1 MSFLPAE
8 KPIYIVGAGGHGRE
22 LNSYLRDLQRAG
34 WRGDIRGFLD
44 DAIAFGDYNGV
55 NVVGAVDALHHADL
69 AAEPGYITAFGDNH
83 LRRKIV
89 ARLEAFYGE
98 RLTPWTLIHPST
110 LVGYGSEIGQG
121 TCLAP
126 GSIVTA
132 KTRIGRHA
140 ILNVKA
146 SVSHD
151 CTVGDFVNI
160 NPGATVCGWVSIGE
174 GAYIGAGAVVKD
186 RINIG
191 AWSVVGA
198 GAVVVR
204 DVPAHATVVGVPARI
219 IRHNGETHGTEKR

>member
-1 MSFLPAE
+1 MTSLPAE
-8 KPIYIVGAGGHGRE
+8 RAIYIVGAGGHGRE

-34 WRGDIRGFLD
+34 WQGELRGFLD
-44 DAIAFGDYNGV
+44 DAIAPGGYNGV
-55 NVVGAVDALHHADL
+55 KVAGAIDSLRDADL
-69 AAEPGYITAFGDNH
+69 AADPGYITAFGDNH

-89 ARLEAFYGE
+89 ARLEEVYRE
-98 RLTPWTLIHPST
+98 RFRPWTLIHPSA
-110 LVGYGSEIGQG
+110 LVGCGSEIGEG

-132 KTRIGRHA
+132 KTSIGRHA

-146 SVSHD
+146 SISHD

-160 NPGATVCGWVSIGE
+160 NPGATICGWVSIGE
-174 GAYIGAGAVVKD
+174 GAYIGAGAVIKD

-219 IRHNGETHGTEKR
+219 LRHNGAAQATEKR